1 MISPHSIAFSTVLQ
15 TPNQTVRP
23 DNPTVQNGLKAER
36 KENIEMN
43 HQFTYQATLA
53 ASEKINWRVEDIIG
67 GERRLDFTRPFLP
80 ESLARVEP
88 LSFLSPSEKLTLNQI
103 RGHGYLYIFGL
114 VEEFILPFVL
124 DHARPQ
130 LHGDDYRV
138 RALLRFA
145 GEEAKHI
152 HLFKTFREEFEAGFG
167 SGCTVIGPPQEIAR
181 AVLSHHPLGVALT
194 IAHIEWMTQ
203 RHYTDS
209 VADDQNLDP
218 QFKSLLKHHWMEE
231 AQHAKLDT
239 LMVEALGETCSD
251 ADIEGAT
258 EEYLQIG
265 GLIDGGLQQQVQF
278 DLESFSLAT
287 GRELNDREREMFIK
301 VQQQAVRWTFLGS
314 GMTHPNFLATLE
326 DLGQG
331 TRARVEQIAPAFC

>member
-1 MISPHSIAFSTVLQ
+1 SQ
-15 TPNQTVRP
+15 
-23 DNPTVQNGLKAER
+23 
-36 KENIEMN
+36 
-43 HQFTYQATLA
+43 
-53 ASEKINWRVEDIIG
+53 
-67 GERRLDFTRPFLP
+67 
-80 ESLARVEP
+80 ARVEP
-88 LSFLSPSEKLTLNQI
+88 LSFLSPSEKLSLNQI
-103 RGHGYLYIFGL
+103 RGHGYLYTFGL

-130 LHGDDYRV
+130 LRGDDYRV

-152 HLFKTFREEFEAGFG
+152 HLFKRFREEFESGF
-167 SGCTVIGPPQEIAR
+167 STVCAVIGPPQEIGR
-181 AVLSHHPLGVALT
+181 AVLSHHPLAVALT

-209 VADDQNLDP
+209 VVDDQNLDP

-239 LMVEALGETCSD
+239 LMVEALREACTD
-251 ADIEGAT
+251 ADIDRAL

-265 GLIDGGLQQQVQF
+265 ALLDGGLQQQVQF
-278 DLESFSLAT
+278 DLESFVRAT
-287 GRELNDREREMFIK
+287 GRELDDSEREMFIR

-314 GMTHPNFLATLE
+314 GMTHPNFLAILE
-326 DLGQG
+326 GLRPG
-331 TRARVEQIAPAFC
+331 AREKVEQIAPVFS

>member
-1 MISPHSIAFSTVLQ
+1 
-15 TPNQTVRP
+15 
-23 DNPTVQNGLKAER
+23 
-36 KENIEMN
+36 MN

-67 GERRLDFTRPFLP
+67 GERRLNFTKPFLA
-80 ESLARVEP
+80 ESLARIEP

-103 RGHGYLYIFGL
+103 RGHGYIYTFGL

-124 DHARPQ
+124 DHARPL
-130 LHGDDYRV
+130 LHGDDHRV

-145 GEEAKHI
+145 SEEAKHI
-152 HLFKTFREEFEAGFG
+152 HLFKRFREEFESGF
-167 SGCTVIGPPQEIAR
+167 STVCAVIGPPQEIGR
-181 AVLSHHPLGVALT
+181 AVLSHHPLAVALT

-209 VADDQNLDP
+209 VVDDQNLDQ

-239 LMVEALGETCSD
+239 LMVEALGEACTD
-251 ADIEGAT
+251 ADIDRAL

-265 GLIDGGLQQQVQF
+265 GLLDGGLQQQVQF
-278 DLESFSLAT
+278 DLESFVRAT
-287 GRELNDREREMFIK
+287 GRELDDSEREMFIR

-314 GMTHPNFLATLE
+314 GMTHPNFLAILE
-326 DLGQG
+326 GLRPG
-331 TRARVEQIAPAFC
+331 AREKVEQIAPVFS